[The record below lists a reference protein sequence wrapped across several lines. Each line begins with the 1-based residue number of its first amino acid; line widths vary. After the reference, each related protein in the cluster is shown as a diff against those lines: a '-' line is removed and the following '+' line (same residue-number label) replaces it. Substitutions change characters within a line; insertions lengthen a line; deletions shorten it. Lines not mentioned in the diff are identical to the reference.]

1 MFEVSCFNYGL
12 LFFVLNKDIL
22 RIFVIINFSIICL
35 VLIIRNY
42 SFNWKWHPYFTCKC
56 NFHSIS
62 EICDFSAYIFDLKKN
77 SMCSIFTFI
86 SLCWWDFFLTIS
98 SFLSLYTL
106 CNILKFHFFPFFLVI
121 LNFQLWFCMCMHMHV
136 FFVSNLGSGFVMI
149 LLLCFCCLLLF
160 LWVSFSFLLIFCIIL
175 ILLLIDKMLFS
186 FSTLAQN
193 IYCREVSL
201 LVGYLLGKSFL

>member
-1 MFEVSCFNYGL
+1 MF
-12 LFFVLNKDIL
+12 
-22 RIFVIINFSIICL
+22 NF
-35 VLIIRNY
+35 
-42 SFNWKWHPYFTCKC
+42 YF
-56 NFHSIS
+56 H
-62 EICDFSAYIFDLKKN
+62 FSML
-77 SMCSIFTFI
+77 MR
-86 SLCWWDFFLTIS
+86 FFLNYII
-98 SFLSLYTL
+98 FFIPLYSLQYSQVS
-106 CNILKFHFFPFFLVI
+106 FFPFFLVI

-201 LVGYLLGKSFL
+201 LVRYLLGKSFL